1 MFQHHSPSKH
11 TNSRFTSL
19 ESNSI
24 WWNRLDLCARLLL
37 CRLLKGIQLAM
48 PRVGC
53 AMGCT
58 VSRLVQKSS
67 AKWRGRMGGGD
78 LTPKHLVFH
87 GFPAKVDTLH
97 RTLCRSLP
105 KCWIFTLRSSWC
117 AWHRPSKSRFRRHLS
132 HLTKC
137 GRVKYSHEATTLPGS
152 SVSKA
157 IRLACCVV

>member
-1 MFQHHSPSKH
+1 MHQANTPTVGSHPWSPTVSDETAWISVRGFFFVGSWKA
-11 TNSRFTSL
+11 
-19 ESNSI
+19 SNS
-24 WWNRLDLCARLLL
+24 L
-37 CRLLKGIQLAM
+37 CRELDAPGAPSLGWCKNLPQDD
-48 PRVGC
+48 
-53 AMGCT
+53 
-58 VSRLVQKSS
+58 
-67 AKWRGRMGGGD
+67 MGGGD
-78 LTPKHLVFH
+78 LTPKRLVFH
-87 GFPAKVDTLH
+87 GFSAKVDTLH

-152 SVSKA
+152 SVSKT